1 MDSKLCF
8 GILSATV
15 SVLQYPAYIRDVI
28 KGKTKPHAFS
38 WFVWGLPCGIVFAA
52 QIMKGGGAGAW
63 ATGLTT
69 VFCTAIF
76 LLSLRYGEKEITVLD
91 KTCLALALLAIV
103 LWIMTKDPL
112 GSVALITVADV
123 LGFLPTLRKSMT
135 KPHEETATS
144 YLIGSLK
151 WLLSLFALGSF
162 TLTTA
167 LYPATMT
174 ITNTALV
181 GMLIYRRRMAE

>member
-1 MDSKLCF
+1 MDSKLGF
-8 GILSATV
+8 GILSAIV
-15 SVLQYPAYIRDVI
+15 SVLQYPAYIRNVI

-52 QIMKGGGAGAW
+52 QITKGGGAGTW

-69 VFCTAIF
+69 IFCTAIF
-76 LLSLRYGEKEITVLD
+76 LLALRYGEKEITLLD
-91 KTCLALALLAIV
+91 KTCLVMALLAIV
-103 LWIMTKDPL
+103 LWVATKDPL
-112 GSVALITVADV
+112 GSVILITIAD
-123 LGFLPTLRKSMT
+123 LIGFIPTLRKSMT
-135 KPHEETATS
+135 KPHEETASS

-151 WLLSLFALGSF
+151 WLLSVFALGSF

-174 ITNTALV
+174 VANTALV
-181 GMLIYRRRMAE
+181 GMLIYRRRQTA